1 MAQKKGSRAAL
12 EERQMKR
19 FHRAVRRSRAKRG
32 EEGRRPD
39 QHGEKAGGG
48 DLEAGRS
55 CMVPTSQP
63 GDTQLQQPG
72 QSKDQESTKPGQ
84 EEAATSAPPPGELP
98 VPDVVIEKVPR
109 RTRKKSYS
117 EATLESAEDRETVIS
132 TEHSNSQ
139 EVEAT
144 PLLRNVKTRVVLHPS
159 EKVDKEPF
167 EEDFDFED
175 SLGWSVQTNKKKK
188 RGIRKLKGIIS
199 ELKKEEEKKPEET
212 VVLSFEEAAREV
224 ENASLPVAK
233 AITKNTTNKREE
245 DTKTP
250 NPSVDD
256 PDSSPWEIVEISDGS
271 DDELV
276 EVKQEMSKQ
285 SEESQRWVEEMNEKN
300 RKKME
305 NLTM

>member
-1 MAQKKGSRAAL
+1 
-12 EERQMKR
+12 
-19 FHRAVRRSRAKRG
+19 
-32 EEGRRPD
+32 
-39 QHGEKAGGG
+39 
-48 DLEAGRS
+48 
-55 CMVPTSQP
+55 MVPTSQP
-63 GDTQLQQPG
+63 GDTQLQPPG

-84 EEAATSAPPPGELP
+84 EETATSAPPPDQPP
-98 VPDVVIEKVPR
+98 VPDVVSEKLPR

-117 EATLESAEDRETVIS
+117 EATVESAEDRETVIA
-132 TEHSNSQ
+132 TENSKSQ

-144 PLLRNVKTRVVLHPS
+144 PLQRNVKTRVVLHPS
-159 EKVDKEPF
+159 EKVNKEPF

-224 ENASLPVAK
+224 EDASLPVVK
-233 AITKNTTNKREE
+233 AITKNTPNKREE

-250 NPSVDD
+250 TTSVDD
-256 PDSSPWEIVEISDGS
+256 ADSSCWEIVEISDDS
-271 DDELV
+271 DDELI